1 MKSLFIAAALGVA
14 IAPATFAD
22 QQKSG
27 ASAQDAKLQEQLAT
41 KKCETGTPVLKEYR
55 KTVFKTVAG
64 RMIPTAVRRI
74 KVVCR

>member
-14 IAPATFAD
+14 IAPAAFAD
-22 QQKSG
+22 QQKPD
-27 ASAQDAKLQEQLAT
+27 ASTQDAKLQEQLAA
-41 KKCETGTPVLKEYR
+41 KKCKTGTPVLKEYT

-64 RMIPTAVRRI
+64 RMIPTAERSI